1 METRNYQL
9 KLIGI
14 NENSESINSKA
25 LKRALE
31 ALNKTA
37 ESTVRLLTTGDGRAR
52 GANPAWLNET
62 VNFVISGI
70 QSSKIII
77 DLKVPHLNRHTTVI
91 CFNAPL
97 LRKTADDIFEH
108 LNLWSDRTLPDKTA
122 VDLILL
128 SVEDLSSEN
137 IVENYI
143 DTSVLRSLLLFQKV
157 CKSDNY
163 RCEINCQ
170 EDVSK
175 QYTLNRTLFEKIE
188 RVNSAIPEPE
198 SHIISGVLN
207 QSLYNKNKFRISM
220 KKNIQLFGR
229 FSSGYF
235 DADLLNTL
243 WGKPVFVEGIVHF
256 DLRRKPRFIEARKI
270 EEQSEGDSISES
282 VPTVA
287 TNMPSSVFT
296 VEELKKAKSFDISR
310 LYGTWPGDEP
320 IEELLADLD

>member
-1 METRNYQL
+1 METRDYQL

-14 NENSESINSKA
+14 NEKSGSVNSKA

-37 ESTVRLLTTGDGRAR
+37 ESTVRLLTTGEGRAR

-70 QSSKIII
+70 HSSKIII
-77 DLKVPHLNRHTTVI
+77 DLKVPHLNKHTTVI

-97 LRKTADDIFEH
+97 LRKTADEIFEH
-108 LNLWSDRTLPDKTA
+108 LNLWSDRTLLDKTA
-122 VDLILL
+122 IDLVLL

-137 IVENYI
+137 IVGNHI
-143 DTSVLRSLLLFQKV
+143 DASVLRSLILFQKV
-157 CKSDNY
+157 CKSDNF

-170 EDVSK
+170 EDFSK
-175 QYTLNRTLFEKIE
+175 QYTLNRSLFEKIE
-188 RVNSAIPEPE
+188 RINSAIPEPE

-207 QSLYNKNKFRISM
+207 HSLYNKNKFRISM

-229 FSSGYF
+229 FSSGYL
-235 DADLLNTL
+235 DADSLNSL
-243 WGKPVFVEGIVHF
+243 WGKPVIMEGIVHF

-270 EEQSEGDSISES
+270 EEQGEGDSISES
-282 VPTVA
+282 VRTV
-287 TNMPSSVFT
+287 TTDMPDSVFT
-296 VEELKKAKSFDISR
+296 VEERKKAESFDISR